1 MKKIFTLIAVA
12 MMAICA
18 QAQEKVLFAPDG
30 AYGNGATLTSESTT
44 LVLGNDRAA
53 KNYDLKLTSAKAY
66 CSGLFGQEVMVENSE
81 TGEMEPKTRIAYVVG
96 GNNPKD
102 GELGDD
108 DKSTGNGYDKSGALP
123 LSGCYYMITPAK
135 DGHITAYI
143 VCNADKGLY
152 VVKASDQSCLPAA
165 ELTIKAD
172 GEEPEARELSES
184 FTLEEKTYGTLEFNV
199 VANETYYVFCTGSKL
214 SFGGYIFEEFGEV
227 EPLPEGEKVPIDITS
242 GWSTWG
248 ETESVEYNADG
259 TMTFHSGAWGG
270 LAKWLGGR
278 DLSGYDYLV
287 VEFAEPTTTL
297 TQLFVQFA
305 AEGDDN
311 AITKQANP
319 GATYNF
325 IALND
330 ERATA
335 VNQIALQTETPSDV
349 KISAIYYIKKPGGE
363 EPPIEDGDKVNIIDN
378 FNYTWNQAET
388 IEKGEDGV
396 ITFNSAAWGGLAG
409 WFAGEGDVPAD
420 WSEYTKIVFEFAE
433 PTTVNTQIKI
443 LNDDEVAVSQGDPGI
458 TKLECSFAG
467 KDMSQVKQCALQTE
481 TPGTLKITAIYLVKA
496 GGSTPADEDG
506 WVELVK
512 NGDVEG
518 DDGTSLLTKNGD
530 GDGGF
535 IFNPVAGAGVDGS
548 RAAMVHA
555 VSNAAN
561 EWDSQ
566 FFIYA
571 PDHVFAAGETYKVS
585 FKVRADKATSVSVQA
600 HKQPGSYLHWA
611 VITDGSQINITTDWT
626 EVTYEGVATE
636 DMKEMQTI
644 AFNLNQDK
652 TLENNYYFDNISWKL
667 KVDAEGVKEIN
678 TQKQM
683 NGQRYNLAGMRVGA
697 DYKGI
702 VIQNGRKF
710 IQK

>member
-12 MMAICA
+12 MMAVCS

-30 AYGNGATLTSESTT
+30 AYGNGATLTSENTK
-44 LVLGNDRAA
+44 LVLGNDRTT

-66 CSGLFGQEVMVENSE
+66 CADIFGQKVMVENSE
-81 TGEMEPKTRIAYVVG
+81 TGEMEEKTRIVYVVG
-96 GNNPKD
+96 NQNPKD
-102 GELGDD
+102 GELDG
-108 DKSTGNGYDKSGALP
+108 DKSAGDPYKVDKGNLPQSGT
-123 LSGCYYMITPAK
+123 YYMITPTK

-143 VCNADKGLY
+143 VLNADKNLY
-152 VVKASDQSCLPAA
+152 VAKASDGSCLSVG
-165 ELTIKAD
+165 ELTVKRDAD
-172 GEEPEARELSES
+172 EAETVQLSED
-184 FTLEEKTYGTLEFNV
+184 FKVAEKVNGTLEFNV

-214 SFGGYIFEEFGEV
+214 SFGGYVFEEFGEV

-363 EPPIEDGDKVNIIDN
+363 EPPVEEGDKVNMIDN
-378 FNYTWNQAET
+378 FNYTWNQAES
-388 IEKGEDGV
+388 IERTEDG
-396 ITFNSAAWGGLAG
+396 IIFTTAEWGGLAG
-409 WFAGEGDVPAD
+409 WFAPDDVPSD
-420 WSEYTKIVFEFAE
+420 WSEYSKIVFEFAE
-433 PTTVNTQIKI
+433 PTTVNTQI
-443 LNDDEVAVSQGDPGI
+443 LVSNGSENVASAWGEPGI
-458 TKLECSFAG
+458 NKLECSFTG
-467 KDMSQVKQCALQTE
+467 KDLSKVAQCALQTSAP
-481 TPGTLKITAIYLVKA
+481 TVLKITAIYLVKQ
-496 GGSTPADEDG
+496 G
-506 WVELVK
+506 
-512 NGDVEG
+512 
-518 DDGTSLLTKNGD
+518 
-530 GDGGF
+530 
-535 IFNPVAGAGVDGS
+535 
-548 RAAMVHA
+548 
-555 VSNAAN
+555 
-561 EWDSQ
+561 
-566 FFIYA
+566 
-571 PDHVFAAGETYKVS
+571 GETGVENI
-585 FKVRADKATSVSVQA
+585 KAQEA
-600 HKQPGSYLHWA
+600 
-611 VITDGSQINITTDWT
+611 
-626 EVTYEGVATE
+626 
-636 DMKEMQTI
+636 
-644 AFNLNQDK
+644 LNG
-652 TLENNYYFDNISWKL
+652 I
-667 KVDAEGVKEIN
+667 
-678 TQKQM
+678 
-683 NGQRYNLAGMRVGA
+683 RYNLSGQRVS
-697 DYKGI
+697 DSYKGV

-710 IQK
+710 VQK